1 MPSFW
6 LAALALLFQ
15 NDSPPKANPK
25 TELRAQAAA
34 RKAAPK
40 PADKY
45 LESIQLGADWLARQ
59 QLPDGPFRYGWI
71 PALDRPLPG
80 NHPLRQAGAA
90 AALAI
95 VGREFNLPDHRKQ
108 AALAATGMIAA
119 WTEPD
124 RKLPGA
130 RRPSLSPTDANPV
143 GFTALLLWA
152 ASELAPS
159 ETELVAPAEELA
171 KFLVSRQRKDGTFNV
186 ANSYLDDGDD
196 PPLNV
201 AYYPGQALFAL
212 LKSHRAKPADWK
224 LAAVRNALPKYRQIW
239 ADNPHEAMA
248 PWLAAAATEFFF
260 ITGDKPAGDFALLLG
275 DWSLALQHREPKDK
289 TLGWYGGFGS
299 YHEGRLLATEPG
311 ITSASFLEGIGDA
324 YRVARQRE
332 DRERMATYRAALDAG
347 AEFLLSTQFTV
358 GRTSHF
364 NPAAAKR
371 VRGGFWAS
379 LTDGAL
385 RIDQNQHALRALST
399 YWLYGVAGLPPDGR
413 GPRSELQAN

>member
-6 LAALALLFQ
+6 LAAFALLQ
-15 NDSPPKANPK
+15 PAVGPPA
-25 TELRAQAAA
+25 TEPRQATSV
-34 RKAAPK
+34 RKSSLK

-45 LESIQLGADWLARQ
+45 LGSIHSGADWLARQ
-59 QLPDGPFRYGWI
+59 QLPDGPFRYGWL

-90 AALAI
+90 AALAV
-95 VGREFNLPDHRKQ
+95 VGREFNLPEYRKQ
-108 AALAATGMIAA
+108 AALAAGGMIAA

-124 RKLPGA
+124 RKTAGA

-152 ASELAPS
+152 AVEAAPS
-159 ETELVAPAEELA
+159 ETQLEVPAEELA

-196 PPLNV
+196 PPESV
-201 AYYPGQALFAL
+201 AYYPCQALFAL
-212 LKSHRAKPADWK
+212 LRSYRAKPAEWK
-224 LAAVRNALPKYRQIW
+224 LAAVRNALPRYRQVW
-239 ADNPHEAMA
+239 EDNPHEAMM
-248 PWLAAAATEFFF
+248 PWLAAAATELFF
-260 ITGDKPAGDFALLLG
+260 ITNDKSAGDLALQLG

-289 TLGWYGGFGS
+289 ARGWYGGFGS

-311 ITSASFLEGIGDA
+311 ITSASFLEGLGDA

-332 DRERMATYRAALDAG
+332 DRERMTTYRAALDAG
-347 AEFLLSTQFTV
+347 ADFLLSTQYDAA
-358 GRTSHF
+358 RTAHF

-413 GPRSELQAN
+413 GARSELQAN